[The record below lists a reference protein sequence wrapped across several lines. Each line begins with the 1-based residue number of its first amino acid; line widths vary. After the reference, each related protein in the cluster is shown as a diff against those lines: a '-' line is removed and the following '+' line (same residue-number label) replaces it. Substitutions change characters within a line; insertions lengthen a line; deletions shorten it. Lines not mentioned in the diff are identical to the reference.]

1 MLDTGQAR
9 DRDGKGLPPPSA
21 LMLVAVMPSPR
32 DLEIARVLGWYRI
45 PLRFAPKIVQVDY
58 LAFYQ
63 PSSFGKG
70 HANLIECFS
79 EVRGVELSQ
88 RREIMREEP
97 DHPRANEEYYKI
109 QLGPL
114 TTLNVPIKSGKWKRI
129 TFLYTTG
136 ELFERARL
144 INDLVV
150 KSEERKVLWHSLREK
165 ASSSEL
171 YAGVDFPEM
180 EIPPDVL
187 AMLGD
192 MRQINDQQDWY
203 RAI

>member
-1 MLDTGQAR
+1 MIDTGQAR
-9 DRDGKGLPPPSA
+9 VGNSLPPPYA

-45 PLRFAPKIVQVDY
+45 PFRFAPKIVQVDY

-63 PSSFGKG
+63 PSCFGKEN
-70 HANLIECFS
+70 ANQIEYFS
-79 EVRGVELSQ
+79 EVRGIELTK
-88 RREIMREEP
+88 RREIMRDEP
-97 DHPRANEEYYKI
+97 DHPRADEEYYKI
-109 QLGPL
+109 QLGRL
-114 TTLNVPIKSGKWKRI
+114 ETLPAPIRAGKWKRV

-136 ELFERARL
+136 ELFTRAQL

-150 KSEERKVLWHSLREK
+150 KSEERKILWHSLREK
-165 ASSSEL
+165 ANQSEL
-171 YAGVDFPEM
+171 YSGVEFPEM

-192 MRQINDQQDWY
+192 LSRISDLQDWY

>member
-1 MLDTGQAR
+1 MSDTGQAR
-9 DRDGKGLPPPSA
+9 DGKSLPPPSA

-45 PLRFAPKIVQVDY
+45 PFRFAPKIVQVDY

-63 PSSFGKG
+63 PASFGKA
-70 HANLIECFS
+70 HANAIEFFS
-79 EVRGVELSQ
+79 AVRGVELTT
-88 RREIMREEP
+88 RREIIRDEP
-97 DHPRANEEYYKI
+97 DHPRANEEYYKL
-109 QLGPL
+109 QLGQL
-114 TTLNVPIKSGKWKRI
+114 EGLGEPIRAGKWKRI

-136 ELFERARL
+136 ALFTEARM

-150 KSEERKVLWHSLREK
+150 RSEERKVLWHSLREK

-171 YAGVDFPEM
+171 YRGVDFPEI

-187 AMLGD
+187 MMLGD
-192 MRQINDQQDWY
+192 LRLISDRQEWY